1 MTLAPSA
8 LPTCS
13 EATPTP
19 DDTPVISSHSPG
31 LQPAVRDSMSCVTMN
46 TSGIAAACSHDKRA
60 GTRSAFARVHE
71 RVVRETADAAAHD
84 ALADC
89 ETRDAGAEPGNLARA
104 LDAGRFAGRVVR
116 AVAGQELAAI
126 ERRGSDLDEELTF
139 LRRRLRDVARLE
151 RETTLGLHDPVRS
164 HRAATP
170 PRRLAKLVDEPVE
183 RGLDVEVFPVELAA
197 DDHLDVGARLAGLT
211 SCGQR
216 VAETLA
222 RERGRP

>member
-31 LQPAVRDSMSCVTMN
+31 LQPAVRDQHVVRDHERERN
-46 TSGIAAACSHDKRA
+46 RGGLLPRQ
-60 GTRSAFARVHE
+60 TRRHPQPFARVHE

-126 ERRGSDLDEELTF
+126 ERRGADLDEELTF

-151 RETTLGLHDPVRS
+151 RETTLCLHDPVRS

-197 DDHLDVGARLAGLT
+197 DDHLDVGARFAGRT
-211 SCGQR
+211 SSASVSLKRC
-216 VAETLA
+216 A
-222 RERGRP
+222 RAR